1 MSSSTMPLA
10 HGAPALSN
18 GVALGNETGGV
29 AGGGVA
35 AGGAQLVLLR
45 DLLEAHRSFR
55 CDQLDQLRRAA
66 LLPGRTATDREIN
79 ESLANGARAALR
91 EIMQALRRMDDG
103 SYGSCVHCFELLPIE
118 RLEVLPQAALCM
130 TCQHLV
136 DRAAGSA

>member
-10 HGAPALSN
+10 HGAAALS
-18 GVALGNETGGV
+18 ES
-29 AGGGVA
+29 
-35 AGGAQLVLLR
+35 QLVLLR

-66 LLPGRTATDREIN
+66 LRPGRTPTDREIN
-79 ESLANGARAALR
+79 ESLVNGARATLR

-103 SYGSCVHCFELLPIE
+103 GYGSCAHCYEQLPIE

-130 TCQHLV
+130 PCQRDA
-136 DRAAGSA
+136 DRASGAA

>member
-10 HGAPALSN
+10 HGAPALNDS
-18 GVALGNETGGV
+18 
-29 AGGGVA
+29 
-35 AGGAQLVLLR
+35 QLVLLR

-79 ESLANGARAALR
+79 ESLVTGAQAALR
-91 EIMQALRRMDDG
+91 EVMQALRRMGDG
-103 SYGSCVHCFELLPIE
+103 SYGSCAHCFEPLPIE

-130 TCQHLV
+130 TCQHVV
-136 DRAAGSA
+136 DRAAGAA